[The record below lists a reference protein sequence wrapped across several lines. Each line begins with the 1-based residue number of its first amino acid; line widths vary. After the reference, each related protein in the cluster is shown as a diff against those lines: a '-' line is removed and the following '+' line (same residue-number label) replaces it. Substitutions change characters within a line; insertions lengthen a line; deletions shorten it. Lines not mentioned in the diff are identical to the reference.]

1 MITEENVTSND
12 TNDNQEVQE
21 TQPQVENNQPQE
33 TEKFDYRK
41 VRDERIARNTEKR
54 ILRDLGAETIEEA
67 KAKIKESI
75 ETQKKLFNE
84 CENGKK
90 LCAFR
95 EGVDKMFVDYVTY
108 EVGKSLK
115 DGEKFE
121 EKMKSFIKSH
131 PQFLTRTT
139 NVKFSSSPNLEDNK
153 VLKFKSNYWMNN
165 FLRGKNKL

>member
-21 TQPQVENNQPQE
+21 TQSQVENNQTQE

-41 VRDERIARNTEKR
+41 ARDERIAKNTEKR
-54 ILRDLGAETIEEA
+54 ILRDLGAETIDEV

-115 DGEKFE
+115 DGEKFGE
-121 EKMKSFIKSH
+121 YITVNCS
-131 PQFLTRTT
+131 QF
-139 NVKFSSSPNLEDNK
+139 
-153 VLKFKSNYWMNN
+153 SNIFFAVVNDVE
-165 FLRGKNKL
+165 